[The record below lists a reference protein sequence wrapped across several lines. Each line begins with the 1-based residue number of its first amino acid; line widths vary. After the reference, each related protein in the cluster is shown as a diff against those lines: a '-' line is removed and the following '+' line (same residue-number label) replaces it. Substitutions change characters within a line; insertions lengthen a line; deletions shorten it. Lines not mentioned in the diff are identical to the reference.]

1 MLEQPNVRRH
11 HDGSINID
19 AYRQVALAERRLAI
33 AIFARSVAKTRGGL
47 AAAVVL
53 AAGLYVASH
62 SGTGSEASAAARHN
76 GAMLPL

>member
-1 MLEQPNVRRH
+1 MLTQSKVRRRQ
-11 HDGSINID
+11 DGSIDID
-19 AYRQVALAERRLAI
+19 AYRQIALAERRLTI
-33 AIFARSVAKTRGGL
+33 AILARNIAKMRSGL

-76 GAMLPL
+76 SAMLPL